1 MNTQAYTP
9 ALGHNG
15 LTGLY
20 DGLIALLTR
29 ERIWR
34 AAVLDALA
42 PVDGETIVDLGAGTG
57 SLGVLIKRQSPAARV
72 VAVDPDRQVRE
83 IGEAKARAVGVRLEY
98 VTAMGDVEIASVP
111 AATADAVTCSLVLHQ
126 CPLDAKRAILAN
138 AVRLLKPGG
147 RMVLADYGAQPDAL
161 MRLGFLLVQTL
172 DGFEATEHNRRG
184 VIPQLIEAVGFV
196 ESETVCRVA
205 TPTGAITVWRARRAK
220 DL

>member
-1 MNTQAYTP
+1 MNAPTFTP
-9 ALGHNG
+9 ALGHSG

-34 AAVLDALA
+34 AEVIDALA
-42 PVDGETIVDLGAGTG
+42 PIDGETIVDLGAGTG
-57 SLGVLIKRQSPAARV
+57 SLGVLIKRQAPAARV

-83 IGEAKARAVGVRLEY
+83 IGEAKALAAGVRLEY
-98 VTAMGDVEIASVP
+98 VTAMGDAEIAAVP
-111 AATADAVTCSLVLHQ
+111 AGAADAVTCSLVLHQ

-147 RMVLADYGAQPDAL
+147 RLVLADYGAQPDAL

-172 DGFEATEHNRRG
+172 DGFEATEHNRLG
-184 VIPQLIEAVGFV
+184 VIPQLIEAVGFAH
-196 ESETVCRVA
+196 SEIVGRVA
-205 TPTGAITVWRARRAK
+205 TPTGAITIWRARRAQ
-220 DL
+220 DV